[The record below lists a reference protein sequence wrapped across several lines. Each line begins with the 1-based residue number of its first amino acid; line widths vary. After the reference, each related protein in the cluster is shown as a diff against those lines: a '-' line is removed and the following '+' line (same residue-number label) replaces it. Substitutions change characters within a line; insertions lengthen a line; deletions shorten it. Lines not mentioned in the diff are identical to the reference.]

1 MATIFI
7 ITSAKI
13 TSNIN
18 FTSNIVDSTIFINN
32 ASNNSNI
39 SRIIAKNNNSS
50 IINATHIIIAKNS
63 IINAIMPVFLINVA
77 HFTRIKAV
85 YKKAVVLFGQ
95 HKVKQA
101 ACVFI

>member
-1 MATIFI
+1 MA
-7 ITSAKI
+7 
-13 TSNIN
+13 
-18 FTSNIVDSTIFINN
+18 
-32 ASNNSNI
+32 
-39 SRIIAKNNNSS
+39 
-50 IINATHIIIAKNS
+50 IIIAK
-63 IINAIMPVFLINVA
+63 PLLCGRNVA